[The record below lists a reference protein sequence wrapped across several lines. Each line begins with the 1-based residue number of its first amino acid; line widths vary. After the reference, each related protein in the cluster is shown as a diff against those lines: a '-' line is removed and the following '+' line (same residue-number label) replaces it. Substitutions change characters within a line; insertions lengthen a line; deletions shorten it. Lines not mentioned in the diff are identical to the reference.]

1 MKNKTILC
9 GLILLVLL
17 SGCTKSSTSDN
28 ESISSSVVESSVLQ
42 ENEATE
48 TQTNNEKT
56 QESKLGIKKSS
67 INGKII
73 AIDAGHGINSYNK
86 QEAIAP
92 NSSETKSAFAGGTS
106 GVNQTEE
113 ELNLAVAFKLQSALD
128 ELGAETHMTRTE
140 HNSDMTNI
148 DRAEFANDIN
158 ADISVKLHAD
168 GNNSSSVHGVSVLV
182 PGNKYISDSNV
193 IEKSRKAGELILVSF
208 VESTGAANRGIS
220 VRNDLTGFN
229 WTNVPIVL
237 IEMGFMTNP
246 EEDKLMETEEY
257 QDKMVR
263 GMVYGLEKYFDS
275 LNGGSYE

>member
-1 MKNKTILC
+1 MKNKTVLC
-9 GLILLVLL
+9 VLMFIVLL
-17 SGCTKSSTSDN
+17 SGCVKSGVPNKDSV
-28 ESISSSVVESSVLQ
+28 SSASVESGGLQ
-42 ENEATE
+42 EKEAKESQTE
-48 TQTNNEKT
+48 NDKT
-56 QESKLGIKKSS
+56 QDVEPEIKKSS
-67 INGKII
+67 ISGKII

-92 NSSETKSAFAGGTS
+92 NSSETKIAFASGTS

-113 ELNLAVAFKLQSALD
+113 ELNLAVAFKLQDALD

-148 DRAEFANDIN
+148 DRAEFANKIN

-182 PGNKYISDSNV
+182 PGSKYISDNNV
-193 IEKSRKAGELILVSF
+193 IEKSRNAGELILAAF
-208 VESTGAANRGIS
+208 VESTGATNRGIS

-229 WTNVPIVL
+229 WTQVPIVL

-246 EEDKLMETEEY
+246 DEDKLMETEEY
-257 QDKMVR
+257 QNKMVQ
-263 GMVYGLEKYFDS
+263 GIVSGLEKYFEA
-275 LNGGSYE
+275 N